1 MLKFAVA
8 YSPMYIGFMMM
19 LMILFSEHH
28 TFNLNFLGVFGK
40 VYRRPNKTA
49 SELWNMLLGVG
60 DDDRR
65 V

>member
-1 MLKFAVA
+1 MLKFALA
-8 YSPMYIGFMMM
+8 YSPMFIGFMMM

-40 VYRRPNKTA
+40 VRKIN
-49 SELWNMLLGVG
+49 NF
-60 DDDRR
+60 R

>member
-8 YSPMYIGFMMM
+8 YSPMFIGFMMM
-19 LMILFSEHH
+19 LMILFSEHP

-40 VYRRPNKTA
+40 VRFPNQTTF
-49 SELWNMLLGVG
+49 ELQKMLLGVG